1 MAPLDFASSAGT
13 LGHALIFGAIGF
25 SFGAVLEMAG
35 FGDTRKLAA
44 QFYFRD
50 LTVLRVMFTA
60 IVVAA
65 VLVGL
70 ATGFGLLD
78 MNRVWVNPTFLWP
91 EILGGVVMGVGFVI
105 GGFCPG
111 TSVVAAATLKIDGM
125 FFVLGAL
132 IGVFA
137 FGESVGSYE
146 PFFLS
151 SNMGR
156 FTLPEWLGLPLGVV
170 VLLIVVMALGM
181 FAGADA
187 LEKRFGDPSLAV
199 PRVSR
204 RVQLGGAAG
213 LLLAGVVLAIH
224 GQPSLEQKW
233 AKAAPA
239 LQKEVADKAMFVSP
253 AEVVS
258 LRKDNSVRV
267 SVIDLRDE
275 HDYNLFHIGG
285 ARRLPPGEVLSERA
299 IKELLNQP
307 PTTVTF
313 LVGNGEDKALAAW
326 KALRAAGAQNL
337 YIVEGGYNRWLDLY
351 PVPAC
356 VAEPHK
362 AGDAESLGPR
372 FSYATGARLP
382 AAWPELPTSRDFRAP
397 CEPPRAEHTPAGH
410 GNDHGHGTVW
420 PDHPFVKRVKLQ
432 TRSVVKGGCG

>member
-258 LRKDNSVRV
+258 LRKD
-267 SVIDLRDE
+267 
-275 HDYNLFHIGG
+275 
-285 ARRLPPGEVLSERA
+285 
-299 IKELLNQP
+299 
-307 PTTVTF
+307 
-313 LVGNGEDKALAAW
+313 
-326 KALRAAGAQNL
+326 
-337 YIVEGGYNRWLDLY
+337 
-351 PVPAC
+351 
-356 VAEPHK
+356 
-362 AGDAESLGPR
+362 
-372 FSYATGARLP
+372 
-382 AAWPELPTSRDFRAP
+382 
-397 CEPPRAEHTPAGH
+397 
-410 GNDHGHGTVW
+410 
-420 PDHPFVKRVKLQ
+420 
-432 TRSVVKGGCG
+432 TRCA